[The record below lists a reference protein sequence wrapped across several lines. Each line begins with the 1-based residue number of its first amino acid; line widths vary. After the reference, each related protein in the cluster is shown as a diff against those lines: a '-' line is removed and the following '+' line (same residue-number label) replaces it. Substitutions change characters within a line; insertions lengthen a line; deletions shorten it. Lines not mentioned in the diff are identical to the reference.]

1 MMGLSRRV
9 LATVLISQL
18 VAMPAYAQPQPSP
31 QDKQKASELTKQA
44 IAKVQAGE
52 LERGIELYLE
62 AYELVPLP
70 VLLSNVG
77 ATYQKLGKPVEAL
90 KYFCMYLDKEPTGTS
105 ASFATAQ
112 AKLIH
117 IEQGNKDVTDETV
130 CAPSPPPEPDTP
142 VIETAPPATSVAP
155 PPETPTTDRGK
166 TMRLAGLGIGG
177 AGLVGMGVGIYF
189 GLQAKDISDRIT
201 NHDRTMMWPD
211 NIQDLEKEGQAHETK
226 QIIFMVAGGAM
237 IATGVALYFI
247 GRSRKGSETTAT
259 IVPTAT
265 PDSAGMAI
273 VGGF

>member
-1 MMGLSRRV
+1 MLALV
-9 LATVLISQL
+9 LASQL
-18 VAMPAYAQPQPSP
+18 VAVPAFAQPQASP

-52 LERGIELYLE
+52 YEGGIELYLE

-77 ATYQKLGKPVEAL
+77 AAYQKLGKPVEAL
-90 KYFCMYLDKEPTGTS
+90 RYFCMYLEKEPTGAS

-112 AKLIH
+112 AKLIQ

-130 CAPSPPPEPDTP
+130 CAPPKPPEPAVPVVDTP
-142 VIETAPPATSVAP
+142 PPTAAVEPAR
-155 PPETPTTDRGK
+155 ETPPGDRGK
-166 TMRLAGLGIGG
+166 TMRLTGLGIGG
-177 AGLVGMGVGIYF
+177 AGLVTVGVGIYF
-189 GLQAKDISDRIT
+189 GLQAKDISDQIT

-226 QIIFMVAGGAM
+226 QIIFMIAGGAM
-237 IATGVALYFI
+237 VATGVALYFI
-247 GRSRKGSETTAT
+247 GRSRKGESSTAL
-259 IVPTAT
+259 VPTAT